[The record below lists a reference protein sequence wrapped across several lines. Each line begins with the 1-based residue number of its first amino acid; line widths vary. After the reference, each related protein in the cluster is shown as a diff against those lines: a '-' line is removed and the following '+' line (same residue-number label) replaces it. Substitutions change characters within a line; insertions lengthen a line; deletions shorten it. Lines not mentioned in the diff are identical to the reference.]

1 MRKLNGRLIAL
12 VASIAVAA
20 VAIGGVLA
28 YRQAPDAGGSEAAP
42 LPGQPTP
49 RASSKTPVVTPSPTP
64 SSPPPS
70 TPSTPSPPKVSTN
83 PVEIEV
89 DLTRLAKGRGTDL
102 THLAGREVRGGGPTV
117 KIPGSQ
123 RIERFTRLGDDVLAV
138 VGTDGATTDL
148 LVIGAGHAT
157 RRIPKVDTVVTD
169 QGGTEAAYTS
179 LQVNAEGMV
188 TKGGDLHHL
197 SATGV
202 TETLDLPDDVFALK
216 VVAVLNGKVYY
227 RVTDEQAGDIERLY
241 EWTPGTTKPKLVK
254 TVTAILLLSGDG
266 RYGISWRN
274 GPATV
279 CNAVHVVATGKKL
292 WETCKADLTDF
303 TADTRVTVSRGH
315 LDDSP
320 IVRVAAQD
328 TRTGKLLRA
337 WTGFFANAV
346 AEDDQH
352 VLISTE
358 GATGGSLVRCA
369 ISTGD
374 CEFAV
379 PLGNAE
385 LRLDPGMTP

>member
-1 MRKLNGRLIAL
+1 MERKNGRLVAL
-12 VASIAVAA
+12 VSSVAVAA
-20 VAIGGVLA
+20 VVIGGVLA
-28 YRQAPDAGGSEAAP
+28 YRQAPDEGGSAAAP
-42 LPGQPTP
+42 LPGQATP
-49 RASSKTPVVTPSPTP
+49 KAPVKTPIGTPSATP
-64 SSPPPS
+64 SLIPSPS
-70 TPSTPSPPKVSTN
+70 TPPVTAK

-89 DLTRLAKGRGTDL
+89 DLTSLAKGRGTDL
-102 THLAGREVRGGGPTV
+102 VHLVGREVRGGGPTV

-123 RIERFTRLGDDVLAV
+123 RIERFARLGDDVLAV

-148 LVIGAGHAT
+148 LVVGAGHAT
-157 RRIPKVDTVVTD
+157 RRIPKVDTLVTD
-169 QGGTEAAYTS
+169 QRGTAAAYTT
-179 LQVNAEGMV
+179 LQVNAEGIV
-188 TKGGDLHHL
+188 TRGGDLHHL

-202 TETLDLPDDVFALK
+202 TKTLDLPEDVFALK
-216 VVAVLNGKVYY
+216 VVALLNDKVYY
-227 RVTDEQAGDIERLY
+227 RVTDEQAGDVERLY
-241 EWTPGTTKPKLVK
+241 EWTPGATAPKLVK
-254 TVTAILLLSGDG
+254 TVTAALLLSGDA
-266 RYGISWRN
+266 RYAVSWRN
-274 GPATV
+274 GSVSV

-292 WETCKADLTDF
+292 WETCKAGLTAF
-303 TADTRVTVSRGH
+303 TPDTRVTVSRGH
-315 LDDSP
+315 VGDTP

-337 WTGFFANAV
+337 WKGFFANAV

-369 ISTGD
+369 VATGD